1 MVTRLNVGGFQ
12 CHTTHRILMENIILR
27 ATFVSYSTDIPKD
40 LNDYKFSQD
49 FKSIY

>member
-1 MVTRLNVGGFQ
+1 
-12 CHTTHRILMENIILR
+12 MENIILR

-49 FKSIY
+49 FKSIYWKLETFLMAERSD